1 MHLADIRITVVVGCC
16 VEGMLYSNM
25 GKTMIGVAMI
35 MLYIEVC

>member
-1 MHLADIRITVVVGCC
+1 MVVGCC

-25 GKTMIGVAMI
+25 SKTMIGVAMI